1 MLVTSDSIVDMKVI
15 TIGMVSEMTGLSQRK
30 IRYYEERNLIFP
42 GRSLQGYRI
51 YSFQD
56 VETLMGIADQI
67 EDGVQTFEIRKE
79 IIKKER
85 KIVQEEKDKMR
96 IGQLNSHFRLF

>member
-1 MLVTSDSIVDMKVI
+1 
-15 TIGMVSEMTGLSQRK
+15 
-30 IRYYEERNLIFP
+30 
-42 GRSLQGYRI
+42 
-51 YSFQD
+51 
-56 VETLMGIADQI
+56 MGIADQI